1 MLLIPGLLAYIV
13 GRLRKGNLR
22 NLVHL
27 PLQRVYLFYISLLL
41 QLAARAQ
48 PMEGWAPQLM
58 VLSYLLLLLSLALN
72 IRLPGMPFLFL
83 GTLLNALVIS
93 LNGGQMP
100 VALELLDLPLEGGVL
115 DLVRGKHAPMAANT
129 RLIFLADIIP
139 LKLPFLSYY
148 RLYSVG
154 DLFLMA
160 GVFILIVQGM
170 GMYGEDKQG
179 RAVHTN

>member
-13 GRLRKGNLR
+13 GKLRKGNLR

-41 QLAARAQ
+41 QLAARTQ

-100 VALELLDLPLEGGVL
+100 VALELLDLPLEGGYWTWS
-115 DLVRGKHAPMAANT
+115 GESMPPWPP
-129 RLIFLADIIP
+129 IP
-139 LKLPFLSYY
+139 GSSSLPTSSPSSFPSFPITG
-148 RLYSVG
+148 STVSAT
-154 DLFLMA
+154 FS
-160 GVFILIVQGM
+160 
-170 GMYGEDKQG
+170 
-179 RAVHTN
+179 